1 MTKENYIKQLIE
13 ALDRDK
19 NSIILNINSF
29 LQKIPKEAVRINI
42 IISPNQDGE
51 GDFCIHGGLNGPD
64 LYHLNKKVEDWT
76 KILEIKHGIEGL
88 IPDYPMVDPNSID
101 YYVNDLIEK
110 EFVKWFNSNYSE
122 IDDSKINIG
131 ISIYSDHI

>member
-1 MTKENYIKQLIE
+1 
-13 ALDRDK
+13 
-19 NSIILNINSF
+19 
-29 LQKIPKEAVRINI
+29 
-42 IISPNQDGE
+42 
-51 GDFCIHGGLNGPD
+51 
-64 LYHLNKKVEDWT
+64 
-76 KILEIKHGIEGL
+76 
-88 IPDYPMVDPNSID
+88 MVDPNSID